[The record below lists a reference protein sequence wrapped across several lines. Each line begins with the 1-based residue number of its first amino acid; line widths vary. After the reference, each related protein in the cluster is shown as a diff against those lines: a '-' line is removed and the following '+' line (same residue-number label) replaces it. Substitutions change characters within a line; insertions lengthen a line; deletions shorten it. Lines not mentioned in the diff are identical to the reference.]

1 MERTR
6 TLPYPCHEPVDWPGR
21 DGTTDET
28 AGSNPLSDGSWMRG
42 KFASR
47 KWFRVSGPRLFDS
60 RRLHQFSRLIQ
71 AAVLLLASVARAE
84 DPSFVV
90 RPLVGVGVSGSD
102 SGLGVAAQL
111 GVRLSSLLLRGT
123 LDLGGSTGR
132 RGYIAGTLRGDW
144 LYPITE
150 TTALIAG
157 IGIGG
162 LSYGFIFDDPTAHL
176 AVLTPEIGALLPTPS
191 PSRRPSG
198 RRGGQGTDCD
208 SSGLAACID
217 VAMRPRVQALRNVGT
232 RRDQLG

>member
-1 MERTR
+1 MPR
-6 TLPYPCHEPVDWPGR
+6 
-21 DGTTDET
+21 
-28 AGSNPLSDGSWMRG
+28 
-42 KFASR
+42 FA
-47 KWFRVSGPRLFDS
+47 
-60 RRLHQFSRLIQ
+60 I
-71 AAVLLLASVARAE
+71 AVLLLASVARAE

-102 SGLGVAAQL
+102 SGLGVGAQL

-176 AVLTPEIGALLPTPS
+176 AVLTPEIGALLGKD
-191 PSRRPSG
+191 RWLG
-198 RRGGQGTDCD
+198 RVFAGLTGFVPLGSVEHPRDRAGQAVVPPHVMLTLLL
-208 SSGLAACID
+208 SL
-217 VAMRPRVQALRNVGT
+217 
-232 RRDQLG
+232 